1 MVDSSNASEQN
12 KIFLAS
18 NVRNPEALRKLAK
31 ESSQEILI
39 EVIGNP
45 ITPTDVLE
53 ELTLSTN
60 TKIQEMAQSQLMLR
74 DEE

>member
-1 MVDSSNASEQN
+1 MVDFSNASEQN

-39 EVIGNP
+39 EVIGNS

-60 TKIQEMAQSQLMLR
+60 TKIQEMAQSQLVLR

>member
-1 MVDSSNASEQN
+1 MVDFSNASEQN

-39 EVIGNP
+39 EVI
-45 ITPTDVLE
+45 
-53 ELTLSTN
+53 
-60 TKIQEMAQSQLMLR
+60 
-74 DEE
+74 

>member
-1 MVDSSNASEQN
+1 MVDFSNASEQN

-39 EVIGNP
+39 EVIGNT

-60 TKIQEMAQSQLMLR
+60 TKIQEMAQSQLVLR
-74 DEE
+74 NEE

>member
-1 MVDSSNASEQN
+1 MVDFSNASEQN

-39 EVIGNP
+39 EVIENP

-60 TKIQEMAQSQLMLR
+60 TKIQEMAQSQLVLR

>member
-1 MVDSSNASEQN
+1 MVDFSNASEQN

-60 TKIQEMAQSQLMLR
+60 TLIQEMAQSQLVLR